1 MESVDTTNSHHDSQ
15 LGLGGHVEVAV
26 LARIAGQADL
36 LQLGGFV
43 LLGVSL
49 GLLEN
54 GLALGLGLAN
64 KRKLGF

>member
-1 MESVDTTNSHHDSQ
+1 MESVDTTNSHHDSH

-26 LARIAGQADL
+26 LARITSQPKF
-36 LQLGGFV
+36 LQLSGFV